1 MISNTRVKEDTR
13 WNCKKEKKN
22 HSRVGIS
29 GNLLAK
35 KLNLCKFVYF
45 LIRTRLNKENFI
57 AIEKNLENH
66 SNHIVISE
74 KRADNE
80 KAFPVTRL
88 RHLAKHFLTT
98 CLTYLGPYSQ
108 TACSFDG
115 NFANFRRNIGILVD
129 SLSRASCNQC
139 EQVAQ
144 FIWYL
149 MARTR
154 WDFPKHF
161 KC

>member
-1 MISNTRVKEDTR
+1 MIDLRFLGFLLTLDDKQYTRQGGHTMELQKR
-13 WNCKKEKKN
+13 KKN

-80 KAFPVTRL
+80 KAFPVTR
-88 RHLAKHFLTT
+88 
-98 CLTYLGPYSQ
+98 
-108 TACSFDG
+108 
-115 NFANFRRNIGILVD
+115 
-129 SLSRASCNQC
+129 
-139 EQVAQ
+139 
-144 FIWYL
+144 
-149 MARTR
+149 
-154 WDFPKHF
+154 
-161 KC
+161 